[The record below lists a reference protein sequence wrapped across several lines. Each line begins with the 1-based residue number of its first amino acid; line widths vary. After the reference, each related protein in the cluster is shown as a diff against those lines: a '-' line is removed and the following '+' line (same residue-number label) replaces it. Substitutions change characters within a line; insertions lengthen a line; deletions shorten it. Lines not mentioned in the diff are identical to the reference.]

1 VTPLL
6 FKDDPQF
13 WYETQRT
20 LGHAAYGGAD
30 IGEVLSTAQRIVS
43 GHYDGWHDQWLATA
57 DRVAAEAEHALAAG
71 HRVSARDGLLRASN
85 YYRSAEFFLHGSPD
99 DPRVDAAYFRSVA
112 CFRAAAALFT
122 PVVQSVQIPYERT
135 VLHGYLYRAAG
146 AGPGE
151 RRPAMVL
158 HNGFDG
164 TAEEMHFNGAV
175 AGAERG
181 YHVLTFDGPGQP
193 AARHR
198 DALVFRPDWENVVG
212 PVLDWLLERPEI
224 DAARVGLLGL
234 SMGGLLA
241 PRAAAYEHRLAA
253 CVAVDGV
260 YDLGQI
266 STGSFPGPRA
276 DTEAMLRADSAPEVD
291 AAIDAMMAA
300 DPTAKWAI
308 THGSYVM
315 GTSTPR
321 AFLASYLDH
330 TLAGGLAEQI
340 RCPTLVCDAEQDLF
354 FAGQPQQL
362 YDHLTCSRTLLR
374 FTTAEGAGAHCHSG
388 AQRLAF
394 ARIYD
399 WLDDV
404 LAARVLGPRFPPPS
418 PIVPPYR
425 DTSPTDRSEHEH
437 RPRRPA
443 RRPADPS
450 GAAARQ

>member
-1 VTPLL
+1 MKPLL
-6 FKDDPQF
+6 FGDDAQF

-30 IGEVLSTAQRIVS
+30 IGEVLSTAQRIVA
-43 GHYDGWHDQWLATA
+43 GDYDSWHDEWSATA
-57 DRVAAEAEHALAAG
+57 GRVAAAAERALAAG
-71 HRVSARDGLLRASN
+71 HRVSARDGFLRASN
-85 YYRSAEFFLHGSPD
+85 YHRSAEFFLHGNPE
-99 DPRVDAAYFRSVA
+99 DPRIDAAYVRSVE
-112 CFRAAAALFT
+112 CFRAAAVLFT
-122 PVVQSVQIPYERT
+122 PPVEAVRIPFEGM

-146 AGPGE
+146 AGAGE

-175 AGAERG
+175 AGVERG

-198 DALVFRPDWENVVG
+198 DGLVFRPDWENVVG
-212 PVLDWLLERPEI
+212 PVLDWLLERPEV
-224 DAARVGLLGL
+224 DRARVGLLGL

-260 YDLGQI
+260 YDLGQV
-266 STGSFPGPRA
+266 STANFPGPRA
-276 DTEAMLRADSAPEVD
+276 HTEVALRADSAPEVD
-291 AAIDAMMAA
+291 AAIDAMIATN
-300 DPTAKWAI
+300 PTARWAI

-315 GTSTPR
+315 GTPTPR
-321 AFLASYLDH
+321 AFLASYLDY
-330 TLAGGLAEQI
+330 TLADGIAEQI
-340 RCPTLVCDAEQDLF
+340 TCPTLVCDAEEDLF
-354 FAGQPQQL
+354 FAGQPEQL
-362 YDHLTCSRTLLR
+362 YDHLTCPRALLR

-399 WLDDV
+399 CLDDV
-404 LAARVLGPRFPPPS
+404 LTVRVPS
-418 PIVPPYR
+418 G
-425 DTSPTDRSEHEH
+425 DG
-437 RPRRPA
+437 RPA
-443 RRPADPS
+443 PS
-450 GAAARQ
+450 RSSGLVPTPR